1 MEQADILIVN
11 DNLEIQKIIQILL
24 TGEGFRVTEA
34 EDGEQALQ
42 NLKKVGFDLIILDI
56 MMPGMDGVESMKRI
70 KKLEAEKYRHIPIV
84 VLTANAT
91 VDARRMFFDEGFDAF
106 LAKPIE
112 LANMYEILKTY
123 LGTAP
128 TDINQ

>member
-1 MEQADILIVN
+1 M
-11 DNLEIQKIIQILL
+11 
-24 TGEGFRVTEA
+24 
-34 EDGEQALQ
+34 
-42 NLKKVGFDLIILDI
+42 
-56 MMPGMDGVESMKRI
+56 
-70 KKLEAEKYRHIPIV
+70 

-128 TDINQ
+128 MDINQ